1 MLGRWIGQEDQTDG
15 SGRRGANRVGSEE
28 RCRTGQVRRGQ
39 VGHRASEALTVE
51 RGFVYND
58 WFDRQHEGHAL
69 AVASAA
75 MR

>member
-1 MLGRWIGQEDQTDG
+1 MLGQVDRTGG
-15 SGRRGANRVGSEE
+15 SDRRI
-28 RCRTGQVRRGQ
+28 GQVRSGQ
-39 VGHRASEALTVE
+39 VGRRASEALTVE

-58 WFDRQHEGHAL
+58 WFDRQHEGRAL

>member
-1 MLGRWIGQEDQTDG
+1 MLGRWIGQADQTDG
-15 SGRRGANRVGSEE
+15 SGRWGVNHVGSEE
-28 RCRTGQVRRGQ
+28 RCRTGQVGR
-39 VGHRASEALTVE
+39 RASEALTVE

-58 WFDRQHEGHAL
+58 WFDRQHEGRVL